1 MRVEAYDV
9 MGRYLGEVYRGYLS
23 GGRRGVKV
31 DLSGL
36 RSGLYFLRVEGPG
49 IDEMRRVLLVR

>member
-1 MRVEAYDV
+1 MAKEA
-9 MGRYLGEVYRGYLS
+9 EI
-23 GGRRGVKV
+23 

-36 RSGLYFLRVEGPG
+36 GSGVYFLRVEGPG